1 MWLAAITA
9 YSTGEYAP
17 DQDEIE
23 DGEVSIVFWSC
34 AFVILLIV
42 TVWFYITEIAPMRR
56 AAGRKITDEEIDRE
70 EEVAKRILEHLS
82 DDLQFKSDTSEEDV
96 LKNAASALSVKKE
109 KSSIYEYI
117 DDEIHIHYSNYGWD
131 DECDESSDFS
141 SGLGAARRRSME
153 NMDLIFPGFLPSI
166 VEEEEI
172 DEETDTE
179 SSEKSQEQDT
189 DADDIKFNN
198 LSNLPTVYK
207 PVVNNNADILESSVN
222 GEYHYPEKGD
232 QMFPF
237 IESQESRT
245 KESKRKEDSVIICEP
260 AGRYSL
266 TLFEN
271 VNNVDTMEL
280 VPEPVKTN
288 QNGSPLLSGKS
299 DNRSQVT
306 DTESCKRI
314 PSAEPASYTATQES
328 VIPTKCPSV
337 EEATSGSIDV
347 ISDKDQKKT
356 TRNNLFKV
364 NGDVIES
371 TSIFTISN
379 CDLAPA
385 LKQDANEIEEPKLC
399 ASNEQKI
406 SCPVNGLDAYFTRD
420 IRSKNLKNDE
430 NAHDNIGSEP
440 DSELSDA
447 SSDDTSGLA
456 GIKMDV
462 NKSGIAEFHLNGFV
476 DEITRPNDHTTH
488 AWTFFSMS
496 GNDETT
502 APPVKGISND
512 EQQSNQV
519 EVPKIIIDSYDD
531 GLRSDNLS
539 PNENSMDMNANATYG
554 DSYEIDTFET
564 DIDIDDVD
572 LIDSDELEEEGEF
585 SIYFK
590 RHVSVTD
597 LDKILSEEGQ
607 TEVDGDSSKEILET
621 ELSVEEQPQ
630 VEGSVDVSTT
640 RTVTSEQRETNN
652 SHSTSETEY
661 IDDGFDV
668 NIQKSIIVT
677 SKLSDCLDKQPTL
690 TEAEQLEEIDSLLKN
705 YAVETLIDDVSFQK
719 DGVYGELVL
728 SKLNENLKDQPDDVS
743 LDSYGED
750 WSGFAEEYRIHDRR
764 PLLYTIP
771 EEEEIGPP
779 VHFWR
784 ENNLWGQTRFNYS
797 NDNESSAAKEPGEK
811 APIATMDA
819 SDSEYDLDDHSSSET
834 EISGE
839 EDIEEKDRLKTP
851 DKPGKTISFNGVPEN
866 SVIEKPKS
874 DEIVS
879 LNGVTEKPDIGGVRD
894 AIDDKLK
901 RSEESELLEKIPTYN
916 GVTSN
921 GGNNVALDNTRSVKI
936 VKKVKIFVRKE
947 VMVAK
952 DDQELVLSPKQLIE
966 DFGDQLKDKTD
977 TGNETSEKKEVEEA
991 EIILECSQGKT
1002 HNEYDVIKE
1011 ENGSVTNFTQPL
1023 NFEEEHCNISE
1034 VNAKKVD
1041 TIVKKEDYTPPKPE
1055 LKVVDEVIE
1064 TCVSSVAAD
1073 APVRD
1078 VTQYFKQPPGQS
1090 DQAEI
1095 DAKAESKIVD
1105 EINKARQSPVEEG
1118 GPKIDFM
1125 KDTGRD
1131 ITQHAAKPSEET
1143 DQTKAVDKS
1152 ESKTVDEGTKP
1163 SPVEANTPVRGNK
1176 LFSPTK
1182 TKQKHLSR
1190 MVARFES
1197 KIEAETIK
1205 ARRSSL
1211 EAEVPKPDVTHV
1223 DEKLPAQRD
1232 QGGSDVKRT
1241 PEIVK
1246 ERKSSVEG
1254 QVQSLDVTHNV
1265 EKLPA
1270 QRDQGKSDVKRTPEI
1285 AKERKS
1291 SVEAE
1296 VPKLDVTHNVEKLP
1310 AQRDQA
1316 KNDAKLTPEPMK
1328 ASAPSVEVPKRDVT
1342 QHAEKPE
1349 RKNQTKIEAKP
1360 EPKLTAET
1368 TKTSASSEEVDVPKL
1383 EVALSDQTKIGDK
1396 PESKPTP
1403 ETIKR
1408 SALPVLAEV
1417 TKHDATQHLEK
1428 LPEPESKVMPQTIK
1442 AERVT
1447 QHSEK
1452 DQTKIN
1458 AKPESKPTPETI
1470 KRSALPVLAEVTKH
1484 DATQHL
1490 EKLPEPESKVMPQT
1504 IKAERV
1510 TQHSEKDQTK
1520 INAKPESKSTP
1531 ETVKTKALPVEAK
1544 VPKREDTQKPEQP
1557 TQSNSTRIEAE
1568 LESKSTPEIIKA
1580 SVPKRGEEALTSKR
1594 FTEHAEILPAQRNVK
1609 KIDTKPKSPE
1619 TVKTYTSLVKAKVS
1633 KIDITAQNDQTKL
1646 NAQPKSKI
1654 VDEVIEAR
1662 VSTVEAHTPERDI
1675 MEHFVKLPTQNEQTV
1690 IDGEPE
1696 SKIAPEKI
1704 ESIAASVE
1712 AVGPNRGITKD
1723 FAKLPPQNDQTK
1735 IDFTE
1740 KVTKNEVKDTVEEK
1754 PARSNVALKLFIS
1767 GKSNKEPETAK
1778 KDTTA
1783 NNKEPVLS
1791 DESEEEILQ
1800 SPPVKI
1806 SVQGKDSEEEG
1817 RRVRSPTRISPRSW
1831 EKKTKKTYLA
1841 SRNIRLTKSHEDL
1854 RSVEAPGGRQDS
1866 IEEEETIAADLQSPD
1881 SILAQTIPEDD
1892 AIESVEQPS
1901 IHTAKIT
1908 VQEVVGDKQRILILN
1923 VRKKVQGRARWK
1935 SLNDLDSIKKAVT
1948 PPRRSSDL
1956 GDALASFAEEEEK
1969 AEGNKGP
1976 KILPIVEVRTS
1987 HLSNAV
1993 PEVEETRSEE
2003 QVVSPRRSPILKVT
2017 ALQDRESIPEND
2029 TPIVIKARVMPVL
2042 HEGEP
2047 HEETGSEI
2055 KDKDT
2060 PRREFKARVSQA
2072 SPRDSKSWVE
2082 REEERIFHA
2091 AHGFPVVEAIPRLE
2105 RETVTEIS
2113 NPSTKGNKIKVHVAH
2128 VKPTEGLPPRIDDK
2142 VSRPQLLPIVK
2153 AIPLRDDH
2161 EIEARTS
2168 QVSPIMEARYR
2179 RGRESGYGSLEM
2191 KDNDA
2196 RSPNGLATTDNVRL
2210 EPVSTLG
2217 GTQER
2222 SVSSVSSF
2230 GSIED
2235 EYDGEILGESRVM
2248 VTDLDA
2254 LLAQQSAAHTREKPR
2269 PRSPETH
2276 EVTEKVHVWAR
2287 MEPVPERVVRINS
2300 EEKHDDDSLV
2310 IRHVQTEEPIVIEP
2324 VVVTEAAPG
2333 TEESNVISAFLVN
2346 DGYDDE
2352 ELDEVFLEEYPPYGD
2367 SNDPTGSS
2375 TLRHSSDADSET
2387 SSVSSLPLKHRHRHT
2402 RASLENATSAVRSRT
2417 DSSGSSKTAT
2427 PVAELENEK
2436 AATSSGSS
2444 TPEMK
2449 ASETFS
2455 FKTPQQSPPAAKEK
2469 PTKFTSAFITL
2480 SRTTEVRRPRAR
2492 SEHSAHKS
2500 DEEPSTVG
2508 KGPAPNLQKK
2518 GLGSSVQDVQTM
2530 PGLDIDK
2537 QRFKEAADSRKSM
2550 PDLTKKEHH
2559 LNDSPFL
2566 RGLSAHTRRWLSQN
2580 AWMDSSEQQDQE
2592 DVMTSDLFLYPSNRF
2607 QPGSNIDASFMSL
2620 AGERGE
2626 RDFPDDISVSTLST
2640 RPQSP
2645 MSEFSFAG
2653 ETPYWGMRRGSTT
2666 TIKCSNPRC
2675 EKEEV
2680 LFAGEKT
2687 TYTSCPACFTYYCS
2701 RGCRRFHWSEHK
2713 KICFFGRINSYI
2725 RSFIYLCHKKEVLKN
2740 QLSKAARE
2748 GFKRKGRGCVLVTFA
2763 SPQLARKFMTTGCTF
2778 FPSPP
2783 TYSSLQDL
2791 QAEGVVSKHRVAL
2804 TQNIK
2809 DYNPEEEFVLNLAI
2823 IAGKMENLPA
2833 NPIPRRKVNTVLQVI
2848 KIPLSSKVKETTRS
2862 PAPNDP
2868 KTETKV
2874 FYLPKCARH
2883 EFVNENEARR
2893 HYCRNISKNLKQ
2905 YGIKLKN
2912 DYPDVYEKL
2921 CLYVDQNIHFKE
2933 PLVVYGNQGKKIV
2946 MCKIMPEAG
2955 DEVKKN

>member
-17 DQDEIE
+17 DQDQIE

-42 TVWFYITEIAPMRR
+42 TVWFYITEIAPMRS
-56 AAGRKITDEEIDRE
+56 AAGRRITDEEIDRE

-82 DDLQFKSDTSEEDV
+82 DDLQFKSDTSGEDG

-109 KSSIYEYI
+109 ESSVYEYI

-141 SGLGAARRRSME
+141 SGLGAARRHSME

-179 SSEKSQEQDT
+179 SSEKSQDQDT

-198 LSNLPTVYK
+198 LSNLPSVYK
-207 PVVNNNADILESSVN
+207 PVVNNNADILESSFN
-222 GEYHYPEKGD
+222 GEYHYPEKGGKI
-232 QMFPF
+232 FPF

-245 KESKRKEDSVIICEP
+245 KESKPREDSVVICEP

-266 TLFEN
+266 ISFEN
-271 VNNVDTMEL
+271 VNNADTTKS

-288 QNGSPLLSGKS
+288 QNGSPLLSSKS

-306 DTESCKRI
+306 DTENYKSI
-314 PSAEPASYTATQES
+314 PSAEPASHPATQES

-337 EEATSGSIDV
+337 AEITSGSIYV
-347 ISDKDQKKT
+347 TDKDQKKT
-356 TRNNLFKV
+356 LQNHLSEV

-371 TSIFTISN
+371 TSMFTISN

-430 NAHDNIGSEP
+430 NVHENIGSEP
-440 DSELSDA
+440 DSDLSDA
-447 SSDDTSGLA
+447 STEDTSGLA
-456 GIKMDV
+456 GIKMDI
-462 NKSGIAEFHLNGFV
+462 NKSGIAEFNLNGFV

-496 GNDETT
+496 GNDETAT
-502 APPVKGISND
+502 PAVKGISKD
-512 EQQSNQV
+512 EKQSHQV

-531 GLRSDNLS
+531 GLRSDKLN
-539 PNENSMDMNANATYG
+539 PNENSIEMNANATYG

-607 TEVDGDSSKEILET
+607 TEANGDSSEEIIET
-621 ELSVEEQPQ
+621 ELSVDEQSQ
-630 VEGSVDVSTT
+630 VEGNVDISTT
-640 RTVTSEQRETNN
+640 CTVTSEERETNN

-661 IDDGFDV
+661 IDDGCDV
-668 NIQKSIIVT
+668 NTEKSIIIT

-690 TEAEQLEEIDSLLKN
+690 TEAGQLEEIDSLLKN
-705 YAVETLIDDVSFQK
+705 YAVETLIDDVSCQK

-743 LDSYGED
+743 LDSYSED
-750 WSGFAEEYRIHDRR
+750 WTEFAEEYRIRDRR
-764 PLLYTIP
+764 PILYTIP
-771 EEEEIGPP
+771 EDEEIGPP
-779 VHFWR
+779 VNYR
-784 ENNLWGQTRFNYS
+784 RANNLWGQARFNYS
-797 NDNESSAAKEPGEK
+797 DDNESSAAKEPGEK

-819 SDSEYDLDDHSSSET
+819 SDSEYDLDSSET
-834 EISGE
+834 EKSGE
-839 EDIEEKDRLKTP
+839 EDIEEKDRLQTP
-851 DKPGKTISFNGVPEN
+851 DKPGKTISFNGRTEN
-866 SVIEKPKS
+866 GGMEKPKS

-901 RSEESELLEKIPTYN
+901 RSEESDLLEKIAAYN

-921 GGNNVALDNTRSVKI
+921 GGNTVAVDNTRSVKI
-936 VKKVKIFVRKE
+936 VKKIKIFVRKE

-952 DDQELVLSPKQLIE
+952 DDQELLLSPKQLIE

-977 TGNETSEKKEVEEA
+977 VGDETNEKKEVEEA

-1002 HNEYDVIKE
+1002 HTEYDVIKE
-1011 ENGSVTNFTQPL
+1011 ENGSVTNVMQPL
-1023 NFEEEHCNISE
+1023 NFEEEHCNTLE
-1034 VNAKKVD
+1034 VNAKKMEA
-1041 TIVKKEDYTPPKPE
+1041 IAKKEDYTPPKPE

-1064 TCVSSVAAD
+1064 ARVSSVAAD

-1078 VTQYFKQPPGQS
+1078 VTQYFTEQPAQS

-1105 EINKARQSPVEEG
+1105 EINKVRQSPVEEG

-1125 KDTGRD
+1125 KDTVRD

-1143 DQTKAVDKS
+1143 DQTKAVNKS
-1152 ESKTVDEGTKP
+1152 ESKTVGEGTKP
-1163 SPVEANTPVRGNK
+1163 PAVEANAPVRGNK

-1223 DEKLPAQRD
+1223 NETIPVQRD
-1232 QGGSDVKRT
+1232 QGKSDVKRT

-1246 ERKSSVEG
+1246 ERKSSVE
-1254 QVQSLDVTHNV
+1254 
-1265 EKLPA
+1265 A
-1270 QRDQGKSDVKRTPEI
+1270 Q
-1285 AKERKS
+1285 
-1291 SVEAE
+1291 

-1310 AQRDQA
+1310 AQRDQE
-1316 KNDAKLTPEPMK
+1316 KNDAKLTPGPMK
-1328 ASAPSVEVPKRDVT
+1328 ASAPSVDVPKREVT
-1342 QHAEKPE
+1342 QHAEKPVQ
-1349 RKNQTKIEAKP
+1349 KDHTKIEAEP
-1360 EPKLTAET
+1360 EPKLTPET
-1368 TKTSASSEEVDVPKL
+1368 TKTNASSGEVDVPKL
-1383 EVALSDQTKIGDK
+1383 EVVQSNQRKNDAK

-1403 ETIKR
+1403 EKFMT

-1428 LPEPESKVMPQTIK
+1428 LPEPESKVI
-1442 AERVT
+1442 
-1447 QHSEK
+1447 
-1452 DQTKIN
+1452 
-1458 AKPESKPTPETI
+1458 
-1470 KRSALPVLAEVTKH
+1470 
-1484 DATQHL
+1484 
-1490 EKLPEPESKVMPQT
+1490 PQT

-1531 ETVKTKALPVEAK
+1531 EIVKTKALPVEAK
-1544 VPKREDTQKPEQP
+1544 VPKRDVTQEAEQP
-1557 TQSNSTRIEAE
+1557 TQSNSTRTVTEP
-1568 LESKSTPEIIKA
+1568 ESKSTPETTKA
-1580 SVPKRGEEALTSKR
+1580 SVPKQGEEARASKR
-1594 FTEHAEILPAQRNVK
+1594 FTQHAEIIPVHRDVK
-1609 KIDTKPKSPE
+1609 KIDIKPKSPDM
-1619 TVKTYTSLVKAKVS
+1619 VKTSISLAKAKVS

-1675 MEHFVKLPTQNEQTV
+1675 MKQFAKSPTQNEQTV
-1690 IDGEPE
+1690 IDGKPE

-1712 AVGPNRGITKD
+1712 AVAPNRGTTKD
-1723 FAKLPPQNDQTK
+1723 FTKPPPENDQTE
-1735 IDFTE
+1735 IDSAE

-1767 GKSNKEPETAK
+1767 GKSNKQPETAK
-1778 KDTTA
+1778 KGTTA
-1783 NNKEPVLS
+1783 DNKEPILS
-1791 DESEEEILQ
+1791 EESEEEILQ

-1806 SVQGKDSEEEG
+1806 SVQGKDPEDES
-1817 RRVRSPTRISPRSW
+1817 RRVRSPTRMSPRSW
-1831 EKKTKKTYLA
+1831 EKKNKKTYLT

-1854 RSVEAPGGRQDS
+1854 RSVEAPEGRQDS
-1866 IEEEETIAADLQSPD
+1866 IEEEETTTADLQSPD

-1892 AIESVEQPS
+1892 AIESVEHPS

-1923 VRKKVQGRARWK
+1923 VRKKVHGRVRWK
-1935 SLNDLDSIKKAVT
+1935 SLNDLDLIKKAVT

-1956 GDALASFAEEEEK
+1956 GDNSASFAEEEEK
-1969 AEGNKGP
+1969 AEENKGP
-1976 KILPIVEVRTS
+1976 KILPLVEVRTP
-1987 HLSNAV
+1987 HDSNSM
-1993 PEVEETRSEE
+1993 PGVEETRSEE
-2003 QVVSPRRSPILKVT
+2003 VVSPRRSPILKVT

-2029 TPIVIKARVMPVL
+2029 RPIVIKARVMPVL

-2047 HEETGSEI
+2047 HEETRSEI
-2055 KDKDT
+2055 KEKDT
-2060 PRREFKARVSQA
+2060 PRQEFKARVSQV

-2082 REEERIFHA
+2082 GEEETVVHV
-2091 AHGFPVVEAIPRLE
+2091 AHVSPVVEAIPRLE
-2105 RETVTEIS
+2105 SETVTEIS
-2113 NPSTKGNKIKVHVAH
+2113 DPSTKGNKIKVHVAR
-2128 VKPTEGLPPRIDDK
+2128 VKPTEELPPRIDDK
-2142 VSRPQLLPIVK
+2142 VPRPHLLPIVE
-2153 AIPLRDDH
+2153 AIRLRDDR
-2161 EIEARTS
+2161 EVEARIS
-2168 QVSPIMEARYR
+2168 QVSPIMEVRNR

-2196 RSPNGLATTDNVRL
+2196 RSPNGLATTGNVRL

-2217 GTQER
+2217 GANER
-2222 SVSSVSSF
+2222 SVSSVSSL

-2254 LLAQQSAAHTREKPR
+2254 LLAQQSAAHTKEKPR

-2300 EEKHDDDSLV
+2300 EEKDDDDSLV

-2324 VVVTEAAPG
+2324 VVVTGTAPG
-2333 TEESNVISAFLVN
+2333 SEESNVISAFLVN

-2367 SNDPTGSS
+2367 ANDPTGNS

-2402 RASLENATSAVRSRT
+2402 RASLEAATSGTRGRT

-2427 PVAELENEK
+2427 PIAELENEK

-2444 TPEMK
+2444 TPEVK
-2449 ASETFS
+2449 TSETFS
-2455 FKTPQQSPPAAKEK
+2455 FKTPQQSPPTAKET

-2500 DEEPSTVG
+2500 DEEPSTVR
-2508 KGPAPNLQKK
+2508 KGPGPNLQKK

-2530 PGLDIDK
+2530 PSLDIDR

-2550 PDLTKKEHH
+2550 PDLTKKEHQI
-2559 LNDSPFL
+2559 NDSPFL

-2592 DVMTSDLFLYPSNRF
+2592 DLMTSDLFLYPSSRF
-2607 QPGSNIDASFMSL
+2607 QPGPNIDASFMSL

-2804 TQNIK
+2804 TQTIK

-2848 KIPLSSKVKETTRS
+2848 KIPLSSKVKETMCS

-2921 CLYVDQNIHFKE
+2921 CLYVDQNIHFKD

-2955 DEVKKN
+2955 DQVKTN